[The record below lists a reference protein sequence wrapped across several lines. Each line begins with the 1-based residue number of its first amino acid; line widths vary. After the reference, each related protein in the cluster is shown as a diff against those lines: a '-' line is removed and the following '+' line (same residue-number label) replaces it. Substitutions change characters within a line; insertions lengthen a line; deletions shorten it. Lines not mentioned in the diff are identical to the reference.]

1 MDTED
6 KPVRSH
12 LRVPSVLRGESV
24 IAVAIVLATLLSY
37 ALGWAIGIPVLLP
50 ILNTLASFPFMVLA
64 LKRGDLR
71 LAVARMLL
79 WALTLGVAAT
89 LLSYARP
96 AQTGALFLRGES
108 YSAEMFSWVM
118 TGQGAESTPS
128 RFIPQQAGHAVLF
141 SGLALVTGGAAAMPM
156 GAVLMNYMGHYVGT
170 LAAASRRPALTMV
183 LAWHPWAVIR
193 VISFVVIGV
202 VLSAPLL
209 SWVGTFRVDRGV
221 ARTCLVSACGGLLA
235 DIVLKTLL
243 APAWQRLL
251 LRIVGW

>member
-1 MDTED
+1 M
-6 KPVRSH
+6 
-12 LRVPSVLRGESV
+12 
-24 IAVAIVLATLLSY
+24 IAIVIVGATLLSY
-37 ALGWAIGIPVLLP
+37 AVGWAIGIPVLLP

-64 LKRGDLR
+64 LRRGDLR
-71 LAVARMLL
+71 LASTRMLL
-79 WALTLGVAAT
+79 WALTMGIVAT
-89 LLSYARP
+89 MLSFARP
-96 AQTGALFLRGES
+96 AQTGTLFLRGEA
-108 YSAEMFSWVM
+108 YRTEMFAWVM

-128 RFIPQQAGHAVLF
+128 QFIPQQAGHAALF
-141 SGLALVTGGAAAMPM
+141 SGLALATGGVAAMPM

-170 LAAASRRPALTMV
+170 LAGSSRRPALTMM

-209 SWVGTFRVDRGV
+209 SRVGRFRVDRRA
-221 ARTCLVSACGGLLA
+221 ARTLLLWACAGLIA

-251 LRIVGW
+251 LRLVG

>member
-1 MDTED
+1 
-6 KPVRSH
+6 
-12 LRVPSVLRGESV
+12 V
-24 IAVAIVLATLLSY
+24 IPLSIVAATLLSY
-37 ALGWAIGIPVLLP
+37 AAGWAIGVPALLP

-79 WALTLGVAAT
+79 WALTMGVTAT

-96 AQTGALFLRGES
+96 AQTGTLFLRGES
-108 YSAEMFSWVM
+108 YRAEMFAWVL
-118 TGQGAESTPS
+118 TGHGAESMPS
-128 RFIPQQAGHAVLF
+128 QFIPQQVGHAALF
-141 SGLALVTGGAAAMPM
+141 SGLALATGGAAAMPM

-170 LAAASRRPALTMV
+170 LAASSRRPALTMI

-202 VLSAPLL
+202 VLAAPLL
-209 SWVGTFRVDRGV
+209 SVLMKFRIDRAA
-221 ARTCLVSACGGLLA
+221 ARTLLIVSVAGLVA

-251 LRIVGW
+251 LKTVGG

>member
-1 MDTED
+1 MT
-6 KPVRSH
+6 SY
-12 LRVPSVLRGESV
+12 V
-24 IAVAIVLATLLSY
+24 I
-37 ALGWAIGIPVLLP
+37 GWVVGIPALVP

-64 LKRGDLR
+64 LRRGELR
-71 LAVARMLL
+71 LAAARMLL
-79 WALTLGVAAT
+79 WALTMGVVVT

-96 AQTGALFLRGES
+96 AQTGTLFLGAEAYR
-108 YSAEMFSWVM
+108 AEMFAWVM

-128 RFIPQQAGHAVLF
+128 QFIPQQAGHAALF
-141 SGLALVTGGAAAMPM
+141 SGLALATGGVAAMPM

-170 LAAASRRPALTMV
+170 LAASSRRPALTMM

-209 SWVGTFRVDRGV
+209 SRIGRFRVDRHA
-221 ARTCLVSACGGLLA
+221 ARTLLVWGGAGLVA

-243 APAWQRLL
+243 APSWQRLL
-251 LRIVGW
+251 LRVVS

>member
-1 MDTED
+1 MAA
-6 KPVRSH
+6 
-12 LRVPSVLRGESV
+12 LL
-24 IAVAIVLATLLSY
+24 IVLSTLLSY
-37 ALGWAIGIPVLLP
+37 AIGWTIGVPLLVP

-79 WALTLGVAAT
+79 WALTMAVAAT

-96 AQTGALFLRGES
+96 AQTDTLFLRGES
-108 YSAEMFSWVM
+108 YRADMFGWVL

-128 RFIPQQAGHAVLF
+128 QFIPQQAGHAVLF
-141 SGLALVTGGAAAMPM
+141 SALALVTGGVAAMPM

-170 LAAASRRPALTMV
+170 LAAASRHPFLTMA
-183 LAWHPWAVIR
+183 LGWHPWAVIR

-209 SWVGTFRVDRGV
+209 SRLGSFTVDRRA
-221 ARTCLVSACGGLLA
+221 ARPLLLGAAAGLMA
-235 DIVLKTLL
+235 DIILKTLL

-251 LRIVGW
+251 LRVVGW

>member
-1 MDTED
+1 MTGL
-6 KPVRSH
+6 S
-12 LRVPSVLRGESV
+12 
-24 IAVAIVLATLLSY
+24 IVLVTLLSY
-37 ALGWAIGIPVLLP
+37 AVGWAIGVPALLP

-71 LAVARMLL
+71 LAVARMLI
-79 WALTLGVAAT
+79 WALTMGVTAT

-96 AQTGALFLRGES
+96 SQTAALFLRGES
-108 YSAEMFSWVM
+108 YRTEMIAWVL

-128 RFIPQQAGHAVLF
+128 QFIPQQAGHALLF
-141 SGLALVTGGAAAMPM
+141 SGLALATGGVAAMPM
-156 GAVLMNYMGHYVGT
+156 GAVLMNYMGSYVGG
-170 LAAASRRPALTMV
+170 LAATSRRPALTMV

-209 SWVGTFRVDRGV
+209 SRLWTFNVDRGT
-221 ARTCLVSACGGLLA
+221 ARTLLLIAGGGLIA

-243 APAWQRLL
+243 ASTWQRLL
-251 LRIVGW
+251 LGVVG

>member
-1 MDTED
+1 M
-6 KPVRSH
+6 VGLS
-12 LRVPSVLRGESV
+12 S
-24 IAVAIVLATLLSY
+24 VLATTLSY
-37 ALGWAIGIPVLLP
+37 AVGWAIGVPVLLP

-79 WALTLGVAAT
+79 WALTMGVAAT

-96 AQTGALFLRGES
+96 AQSGALFLRGDA
-108 YSAEMFSWVM
+108 YRAEMFGWVM
-118 TGQGAESTPS
+118 TGQGAESRPS
-128 RFIPQQAGHAVLF
+128 EFIPQQAGHAVLF
-141 SGLALVTGGAAAMPM
+141 SGLALATGGAAAMPM

-170 LAAASRRPALTMV
+170 LAGSSRRPALTMLV
-183 LAWHPWAVIR
+183 AWHPWAVIR

-202 VLSAPLL
+202 VLSTPLL
-209 SWVGTFRVDRGV
+209 SRLGKFRVDRGA
-221 ARTCLVSACGGLLA
+221 ARTLLLAACAGLVA

-243 APAWQRLL
+243 APTWQRIL

>member
-1 MDTED
+1 MAA
-6 KPVRSH
+6 
-12 LRVPSVLRGESV
+12 LL
-24 IAVAIVLATLLSY
+24 IVLSTLLSY
-37 ALGWAIGIPVLLP
+37 AIGWTIGVPLLVP

-79 WALTLGVAAT
+79 WALTMAVAAT

-96 AQTGALFLRGES
+96 AQTDTLFLRGES
-108 YSAEMFSWVM
+108 YRADMFGWVL

-128 RFIPQQAGHAVLF
+128 QFIPQQAGHAVLF
-141 SGLALVTGGAAAMPM
+141 SALALVTGGVAAMPM

-170 LAAASRRPALTMV
+170 LAAASRHPFLAMALG
-183 LAWHPWAVIR
+183 WHPWAVIR

-209 SWVGTFRVDRGV
+209 SRLGSFTVDRRA
-221 ARTCLVSACGGLLA
+221 ARSLLLGAAAGLMA
-235 DIVLKTLL
+235 DIILKTLL

-251 LRIVGW
+251 LRVVGW

>member
-1 MDTED
+1 MAGL
-6 KPVRSH
+6 S
-12 LRVPSVLRGESV
+12 
-24 IAVAIVLATLLSY
+24 IVLATLLSY
-37 ALGWAIGIPVLLP
+37 ALGWAIGVPILLP

-64 LKRGDLR
+64 LRRGDLR

-79 WALTLGVAAT
+79 WALTMGVAAT

-96 AQTGALFLRGES
+96 SQTAALFLRGES
-108 YSAEMFSWVM
+108 YRTEMIAWVL

-128 RFIPQQAGHAVLF
+128 QFIPQQAGHALLF
-141 SGLALVTGGAAAMPM
+141 SGLALATGGVAAMPM
-156 GAVLMNYMGHYVGT
+156 GAVLMNYMGSYVGG
-170 LAAASRRPALTMV
+170 LAATSRRPPLTMV

-209 SWVGTFRVDRGV
+209 AWFGKFTVDRGT
-221 ARTCLVSACGGLLA
+221 ARALLLMAGGGLIA
-235 DIVLKTLL
+235 DVVLKTLL

-251 LRIVGW
+251 FRVVGG